1 MRGKLQIFATR
12 SMQEYAEKVVTCI
25 STYFAYKKTLHEIK
39 GNLSVSRFADGEM
52 EVETTS
58 SVRGHDVFLF
68 ANSSRN
74 SAHISVEENKIEMY
88 HAVDALRRAQA
99 GRITLFEPYCSP
111 GRSDRTTRRNSVGLW
126 IHFKTLISLGVDHII
141 TFNLHSDKSRTF
153 IDPAVCAIDD
163 IPVLFLLK
171 RYIADTY
178 IKNVDT
184 LENTIRKQWVFCSV
198 DAGGEVLAKQ
208 FANSFCTPLVI
219 SHKQRDYSCVNKVLS
234 VDILSS
240 TAFKN
245 KTVWIID
252 DMIDTGGS
260 IYKLVFELQKRDI
273 ESINIA
279 VVHPV
284 LSPPSIE
291 RLKELTTK
299 GILHDIVFTD
309 TVYCQKEMLGELK
322 NVKVVSSHEL
332 AADIISRLNQEMT
345 ISQFFESFDAYEY
358 LRQQPKNK

>member
-12 SMQEYAEKVVTCI
+12 SMQDYTDKVVEGI
-25 STYFAYKKTLHEIK
+25 STYFAYNKPLYDLK

-52 EVETTS
+52 EVEITS

-68 ANSSRN
+68 ANASKNSSG
-74 SAHISVEENKIEMY
+74 ISVEENKIEIY
-88 HAVDALRRAQA
+88 NAVDALRRAQA

-126 IHFKTLISLGVDHII
+126 MHFKILISLGVDHII
-141 TFNLHSDKSRTF
+141 TFNLHSDKSRTM

-163 IPVLFLLK
+163 IPILFLLK

-178 IKNVDT
+178 IKTVEN
-184 LENTIRKQWVFCSV
+184 LEKKIRKEWVFCSV
-198 DAGGEVLAKQ
+198 DAGGEVLAKE
-208 FANSFCTPLVI
+208 FADSFCTPLVI
-219 SHKQRDYSCVNKVLS
+219 SHKQRDYSCVNRVLS

-240 TAFKN
+240 TALKN

-260 IYKLVFELQKRDI
+260 IYKLALELRKR
-273 ESINIA
+273 EVACVNIA

-284 LSPPSIE
+284 FSPPSID
-291 RLKELTTK
+291 RMKELIDK
-299 GILHDIVFTD
+299 GILKDIVFAD
-309 TVYCQKEMLGELK
+309 TLYCPQELVDTLK
-322 NVKVVSSHEL
+322 NVTVVSSHKV
-332 AADIISRLNQEMT
+332 ASDIISRLNQEMT
-345 ISQFFESFDAYEY
+345 LSEFFGPFNVYEY
-358 LRQQPKNK
+358 LNK